1 MSLAEALIL
10 LGTIAGISIVIT
22 IVAAILKRR
31 LPEQLSELIG
41 QLVPVIIF
49 GLWAMAVLIIIDPDQ
64 ADRLVDS
71 TVSSVPK
78 VIVAVIL
85 IIVARAL
92 GRIVG
97 MIIETGLRRASPVL
111 ASRARMI
118 VSSAILGVGVIIA
131 LQQIGISTDIILI
144 LVAAFAFGLAATV
157 ALALGLGSVPLMKRV
172 AAGRHV
178 QNRFEEGQLIR
189 VGDVEGRLTSIGLAS
204 SRVEAMDGG
213 FVEVPND
220 EFLEGPVSIL
230 P

>member
-1 MSLAEALIL
+1 MSLTEALIL
-10 LGTIAGISIVIT
+10 LGVIAGISVVLLA
-22 IVAAILKRR
+22 VAAILRR
-31 LPEQLSELIG
+31 KLPEQLGELVG
-41 QLVPVIIF
+41 QLVPVLIF

-64 ADRLVDS
+64 ADKLLDS

-97 MIIETGLRRASPVL
+97 MFVETALRRASPVL
-111 ASRARMI
+111 ASRARMV

-144 LVAAFAFGLAATV
+144 LVASFAFGTALTM
-157 ALALGLGSVPLMKRV
+157 ALAVGLGSVPLLKRV

-189 VGDVEGRLTSIGLAS
+189 VGDVEGRLASIGLAS

-220 EFLEGPVSIL
+220 RFLEGPVSIL